1 MKALNLISEQIPVLH
16 PNDSVKHAQN
26 YMRRLQ
32 LAQLPLVDQD
42 KKLLGIIWASDLRK
56 AVSPKTELKD
66 FPYQQQTDRNVHES
80 DHVFEVLKV
89 ASQQKLDVIPVLT
102 NDEKFA
108 GSITIDRLMNY
119 FAEQTEILEPG
130 GIIVLEMKISDY
142 SLAEIAR
149 IVESQNA
156 HITGLF
162 VGREKDSAQME
173 VIIKLDRPDLQ
184 NIVQSL
190 ERFNYTIKEIFQESE
205 YFHDLKERY
214 DSLMSYL
221 NL

>member
-16 PNDSVKHAQN
+16 LNDSVKRAQN

-32 LAQLPLVDQD
+32 LAQLPLVDED

-66 FPYQQQTDRNVHES
+66 FPYQLPDRNVHEN

-102 NDEKFA
+102 KEEKFV
-108 GSITIDRLMNY
+108 GSITVDRLMNY
-119 FAEQTEILEPG
+119 FAEETEILEPG
-130 GIIVLEMKISDY
+130 GIIVLEMKTSDY

-156 HITGLF
+156 HITGVF

-173 VIIKLDRPDLQ
+173 VIIKLDRPDVQ
-184 NIVQSL
+184 NIVQTL
-190 ERFNYTIKEIFQESE
+190 ERFSYTIKEIFQESE